1 MKIAIHHED
10 WAFSTNWIKYMDK
23 KKIDYKVFN
32 FYDSDI
38 IDQIRDFD
46 IVMWHHT
53 HLYAKDKIFA
63 KQLLFALEQA
73 GKKVFPNFNSN
84 WHFDDKLGQKY
95 LFEALDIPSPNSY
108 AFYSKKDAVAWV
120 NKTTFPKVFKLR
132 AGAGSYNVS
141 LVHNKSQAIKLVNKA
156 FGAGFPIYSK
166 WNNLKDTYA
175 AFKRGTAPFFNVM
188 KSMGRVLYSTNLART
203 LGREKGYVYFQDF
216 LPNNDHDIRVIVIEN
231 KAFAIKRL
239 VRDNDFRASGSGKV
253 QYDKNLF
260 KEELIFKSFEMAKK
274 LNTQC
279 VGFDFV
285 FDKNNNPLVVEIN
298 YGFDQRVYLDCPG
311 YWDNNL
317 NWHEGKFT
325 PEEWMVELMLK
336 S

>member
-1 MKIAIHHED
+1 MKIAIHHES
-10 WAFSTNWIKYMDK
+10 WAFSTNWKKYMDK

-38 IDQIRDFD
+38 IEQIKEYDA
-46 IVMWHHT
+46 VMWHHT

-63 KQLLFALEQA
+63 QQLLFALEQA
-73 GKKVFPNFNSN
+73 GKKVFPNFNSS

-95 LFEALDIPSPNSY
+95 LFEALDIPAPNSY
-108 AFYSKKDAVAWV
+108 AFYSKKEAMTWV
-120 NKTTFPKVFKLR
+120 NRTSFPKVFKLR

-141 LVHNKSQAIKLVNKA
+141 LVHNKSQATKLVNKA

-166 WNNLKDTYA
+166 WNNLKDKWASY
-175 AFKRGTAPFFNVM
+175 KRGNATLFDVM
-188 KSMGRVLYSTNLART
+188 KSMGRVVYSTNLART

-216 LPNNDHDIRVIVIEN
+216 LPNNDHDIRVIVIDN

-239 VRDNDFRASGSGKV
+239 VRDDDFRASGSGKV
-253 QYDKNLF
+253 QYSKELF
-260 KEELIFKSFEMAKK
+260 REDVIKLSFEMVQK
-274 LNTQC
+274 LQTQC

-285 FDKNNNPLVVEIN
+285 FDENNKPLVVEIN
-298 YGFDQRVYLDCPG
+298 YGFAQNVYLDCPG
-311 YWDNNL
+311 YWDQNL

-325 PEEWMVELMLK
+325 PEEWMVDLMLK
-336 S
+336 N